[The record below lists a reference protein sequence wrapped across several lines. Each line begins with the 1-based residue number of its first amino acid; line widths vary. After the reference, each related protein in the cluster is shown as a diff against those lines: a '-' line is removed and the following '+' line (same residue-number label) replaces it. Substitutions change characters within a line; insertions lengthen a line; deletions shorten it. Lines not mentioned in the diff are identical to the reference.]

1 MSPNYRLPF
10 LSFMRRRSFIGEFYF
25 GIDRHFRDPFTC
37 VYAHL
42 DSHSFYPCISLTQ
55 TTLTRISHSDLKPDN
70 ILLDEKG
77 HAHLTD
83 FNIAVHYSDRR
94 LLTGVAGSMA
104 YMGTS
109 FILPHFRNLQSHV
122 FRSARGSGE
131 ERLQLYNRLVV
142 TGCLCL

>member
-1 MSPNYRLPF
+1 
-10 LSFMRRRSFIGEFYF
+10 MRRRSFIGEFYF
-25 GIDRHFRDPFTC
+25 GVDGYFRDSFTC
-37 VYAHL
+37 VHAHL
-42 DSHSFYPCISLTQ
+42 DSHSVPAPRSIPAPLLQ
-55 TTLTRISHSDLKPDN
+55 VTLIHISHSDLKPDN

-109 FILPHFRNLQSHV
+109 FILSHLRNLQSHV
-122 FRSARGSGE
+122 FCSARGFGE
-131 ERLQLYNRLVV
+131 ERLQLYDRLVV